1 MTEELNA
8 IANIPLLSIL
18 IMVVVIIL
26 EKVIPW
32 PDKSHPLTLLH
43 SMAGAMSTK
52 VHKDTH
58 NSPAQQKVSGAL
70 AIIVLSL
77 PVVFVIAVVLF
88 FAEFSFF
95 FEGLL
100 LLIAL
105 RFQPTLEGS
114 KKIQK
119 ALVKRKKA
127 LARYELSRWTL
138 RETESL
144 SEMGICKATIET
156 LVLRFSYQ
164 YMSVIFWYII
174 GGGIAAF
181 VYRFIYEMSQVW
193 NIKIS
198 HYTHFGRPVSWLSL
212 GLNWI
217 PVRIT
222 AVLFMIAV
230 NVSKAIKALRK
241 QKGAASGHTL
251 LLTLFGGALD
261 VQLGGPAYYNKRKI
275 RLPKRGGNDSPKVG
289 DISRARLGILQS
301 TAVFLAVV
309 ALVSAGIFS
318 MR

>member
-1 MTEELNA
+1 VIEELNA
-8 IANIPLLSIL
+8 IANIPLLSVL
-18 IMVVVIIL
+18 TMVVVIFL
-26 EKVIPW
+26 EKIIPW
-32 PDKSHPLTLLH
+32 PDKTHPLTLLH
-43 SMAGAMSTK
+43 SMAQAMAAK
-52 VHKDTH
+52 VHKDVS
-58 NSPAQQKVSGAL
+58 NPPAQQKISGTL
-70 AIIVLSL
+70 AIVVLSL

-88 FAEFSFF
+88 FAEFAFF

-100 LLIAL
+100 LLVAL
-105 RFQPTLEGS
+105 RFQPTLEAS
-114 KKIQK
+114 KKIQN
-119 ALVKRKKA
+119 ALLKRKKA

-164 YMSVIFWYII
+164 YMSVIFWYLV

-193 NIKIS
+193 NIKMTQ
-198 HYTHFGRPVSWLSL
+198 YTHFGRPVSWLSL
-212 GLNWI
+212 ILNWI
-217 PVRIT
+217 PVRLT

-230 NVSKAIKALRK
+230 NISKAIKALTK

-275 RLPKRGGNDSPKVG
+275 RLPKCGGINSPELG

-309 ALVSAGIFS
+309 ALVSAGIIS
-318 MR
+318 LR